1 MGSSSFSPSTV
12 KRKLLHSHHYSR
24 HFLTMLTTFILVSL
38 NIPIHHAFLTKPLSS
53 FHHTHHHQHSA
64 ATKITTT
71 ETSITV
77 PSSVLDKQANIN
89 TSNNNNNDNYNTI
102 TNNNNNLNGGNSES
116 SVINVVRKCSPS
128 VSSVTS
134 YAVIPPPSSSSSSSS
149 SSFPFSTITNFRR
162 KRNNNSKSK
171 SSSSSSLFRKD
182 KDGTILNLRDGLP
195 SPPGVGMKSNSIS
208 RNLGT
213 GSTFCVSSQGY
224 FITNYHVIKDALQV
238 QERYQRLTSSS
249 SSNFLLPN
257 MKNVIPD
264 SKIYIKIDNKMYKK
278 VKVIGTK
285 PEYDIAVLK
294 VIVPF
299 EDKTETEILAMD
311 SDVENST
318 TTSSSENDT
327 PLLFRPLQ
335 YGSSDNLLVGQTT
348 IAIGNP
354 FNLDRTVTTGV
365 VSALDREI
373 TTQGSSPNKQGF
385 STTTKINGCI
395 QTDASINPGN
405 SGGPLL
411 DSNGNVIG
419 VSTAIVSTSGSS
431 AGIGFAV
438 PVDRFRDIVT
448 EMIDNDINDNDI
460 VTGRRSVGW
469 LGVDLLKDNDGKGT
483 LGEVLRRKIIFRRKM
498 LMAMN
503 KTNTDDGNDNILGDN
518 DDAINEDIQVD
529 SSSSFSQKIVVSGVF
544 VTKVRNNSPAMD
556 CGIVPLQF
564 SSSSPPPTNSND
576 NGAFATSETSVT
588 IGDRIV
594 SFGGVKVDDRK
605 SLMKLVGK
613 RVEGENVDISLED
626 EGGRRRFVTV
636 TLASKG
642 GMKKSSEEV
651 LVSS

>member
-1 MGSSSFSPSTV
+1 
-12 KRKLLHSHHYSR
+12 
-24 HFLTMLTTFILVSL
+24 MLTTFILVSL

-89 TSNNNNNDNYNTI
+89 TSNNNKNDNYNTI

-134 YAVIPPPSSSSSSSS
+134 YAVIPPPPPSSSSSS

-171 SSSSSSLFRKD
+171 SSSSSSSSSSLFRKD

-195 SPPGVGMKSNSIS
+195 SSPGVGMKSNSIS

-249 SSNFLLPN
+249 SSSNFLLPN
-257 MKNVIPD
+257 MKNIIPD

-278 VKVIGTK
+278 VKVIGIK

-311 SDVENST
+311 SDFENST
-318 TTSSSENDT
+318 TTSSSENDA

-335 YGSSDNLLVGQTT
+335 YGSSDNLLVGYVSTHYCYCSFVMTVSSFFLFHFHFFFYFFFSEPSFIILFIFFYFSPFVPTYYESQTT

-419 VSTAIVSTSGSS
+419 VSTAIVST
-431 AGIGFAV
+431 
-438 PVDRFRDIVT
+438 
-448 EMIDNDINDNDI
+448 
-460 VTGRRSVGW
+460 
-469 LGVDLLKDNDGKGT
+469 
-483 LGEVLRRKIIFRRKM
+483 
-498 LMAMN
+498 
-503 KTNTDDGNDNILGDN
+503 
-518 DDAINEDIQVD
+518 
-529 SSSSFSQKIVVSGVF
+529 
-544 VTKVRNNSPAMD
+544 
-556 CGIVPLQF
+556 
-564 SSSSPPPTNSND
+564 
-576 NGAFATSETSVT
+576 
-588 IGDRIV
+588 
-594 SFGGVKVDDRK
+594 
-605 SLMKLVGK
+605 
-613 RVEGENVDISLED
+613 
-626 EGGRRRFVTV
+626 
-636 TLASKG
+636 
-642 GMKKSSEEV
+642 
-651 LVSS
+651 